1 MTIYLQPC
9 GMVFISHPK
18 VPIRLKHGVK
28 TKQKKNTVLGLHVWQ
43 YSLFSAVYLFP
54 KDVRH
59 FIFNQE
65 FKNRLDQAMKTE
77 FY

>member
-1 MTIYLQPC
+1 MGSKQN
-9 GMVFISHPK
+9 K
-18 VPIRLKHGVK
+18 KK
-28 TKQKKNTVLGLHVWQ
+28 TTVLGLHVWQ